1 MPTFFPYILS
11 YGKGNSARLR
21 NKMKKQISKDNKRSV
36 NSCKCSLQSNHRQKS
51 ADNFFNLNNFHS
63 SNSCEARNSPRN
75 ETILAKQL

>member
-36 NSCKCSLQSNHRQKS
+36 IPANVLCNQTIGKSLLIIFS
-51 ADNFFNLNNFHS
+51 
-63 SNSCEARNSPRN
+63 
-75 ETILAKQL
+75 I